1 MQYDLII
8 GIDPAGIGN
17 NGIVIYSSETNNII
31 FNETFEAKTVLES
44 KNLFKK
50 YFLIIKQHFK
60 NEKILVIVENFFLN
74 SKQLLTNP
82 LATPKI
88 IGALMVLIQDV
99 MDWDYQESEPKNKS
113 NISNYQGNII
123 LTKHEQDAYKHIQ
136 YYLRNSKT
144 KDKANYIKLTVKL
157 SNTIEAKYHEKVNK
171 ELYYTVRAQWNGLN
185 YVTLIFNNPKFYKR
199 FILGFSPFMYYF

>member
-31 FNETFEAKTVLES
+31 FNETFKTKTVLES
-44 KNLFKK
+44 KNLFKE
-50 YFLIIKQHFK
+50 YFLIIKQHFENK
-60 NEKILVIVENFFLN
+60 KILVIVENFFLN

-99 MDWDYQESEPKNKS
+99 MNWDYQESEPKNK
-113 NISNYQGNII
+113 NKIENYNGNIKFI
-123 LTKHEQDAYKHIQ
+123 KHEQDAYKHIQ
-136 YYLRNSKT
+136 YYLRN
-144 KDKANYIKLTVKL
+144 
-157 SNTIEAKYHEKVNK
+157 
-171 ELYYTVRAQWNGLN
+171 
-185 YVTLIFNNPKFYKR
+185 
-199 FILGFSPFMYYF
+199 